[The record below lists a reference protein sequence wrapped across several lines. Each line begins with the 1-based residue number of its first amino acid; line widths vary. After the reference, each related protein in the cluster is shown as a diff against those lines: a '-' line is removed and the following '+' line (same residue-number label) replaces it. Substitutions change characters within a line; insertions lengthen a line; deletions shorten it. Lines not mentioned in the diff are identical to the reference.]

1 MELVVIDGQGGGF
14 GRALIAQ
21 LRCAGYKGNIAAVG
35 TNSMATSAML
45 KAGATAGATGENAV
59 IVNAR
64 RARIIAG
71 PIGIVLSGSL
81 MGECSAAMAAAVAE
95 SDACK
100 VLIPVSTCGV
110 QVASTVDLPL
120 GDRIAD
126 AAQRILK
133 LLCQE

>member
-1 MELVVIDGQGGGF
+1 MELLVIDGQGGGF

-21 LRCAGYKGNIAAVG
+21 LRSAGFKGDIAAVG

-59 IVNAR
+59 IVNTR
-64 RARIIAG
+64 RAKIIAG

-95 SDACK
+95 SAARK
-100 VLIPVSTCGV
+100 ILIPVSTCGV
-110 QVASTVDLPL
+110 QVATTADLPL

-126 AAQRILK
+126 AVQRILS
-133 LLCQE
+133 LLSEA